1 MADEALGSSGFG
13 GQKRAREGAP
23 VPMSEM
29 ATTSLSEQS
38 LREILVDL
46 ATEARRRRFDVA
58 PNPCVGAAVIAGGQ
72 VLARGFHEHWGGPHA
87 EVEALRA
94 ARASGVGPENWE
106 ALVVTLE
113 PCSTT
118 GKTPPCTEA
127 ILQSGIKRV
136 IVGALDPDPRHRGA
150 GLRLLQE
157 AGIEVEFVPRA
168 SELERTAPHFLRWV
182 DIDRQRRP
190 RPWTIAKW
198 AQTRSGQ
205 LSPPPQVGGGRWISG
220 PQSLREVQ
228 LLRGRVDAIV
238 SGVTTVLHDDPRF
251 TVRPPGDPSK
261 PPLRVILDSYLRTP
275 TDCKLFAPPG
285 PGEGA
290 GEVHILC
297 QAGANAARH
306 RALEAVGA
314 KVTGLHSSEE
324 DHVALRDVQE
334 WLWHKGVR
342 RVLLEAG
349 PQLLSRHLEA
359 GFVDQVRVYT
369 GDVMGGEGP
378 TMAPWFSRMKLAERL
393 DREVAADSV
402 LESFV
407 LQSE

>member
-1 MADEALGSSGFG
+1 
-13 GQKRAREGAP
+13 
-23 VPMSEM
+23 MSEM
-29 ATTSLSEQS
+29 ATTSLSESS

-46 ATEARRRRFDVA
+46 AAQARRRRFEVA

-72 VLARGFHEHWGGPHA
+72 VIARGFHERWGGPHA
-87 EVEALRA
+87 EVEALA
-94 ARASGVGPENWE
+94 AAVASGVPSSSWE

-113 PCSTT
+113 PCSSH
-118 GKTPPCTEA
+118 GKTPPCTDA
-127 ILQSGIKRV
+127 ILASGIRRV

-157 AGIEVEFVPRA
+157 AGIEVDFVPRA
-168 SELERTAPHFLRWV
+168 SELDRTAPHFLRWV
-182 DIDRQRRP
+182 DVDRQRRP

-205 LSPPPQVGGGRWISG
+205 LTPPPAVGGGRWISG
-220 PQSLREVQ
+220 PESLREVQ

-238 SGVTTVLHDDPRF
+238 TGVTTVLHDDPRF

-275 TDCKLFAPPG
+275 PDCKLFAPPG

-290 GEVHILC
+290 GQVHILC

-306 RALEAVGA
+306 VALERAGA

-334 WLWHKGVR
+334 WLWEQGVR

-359 GFVDQVRVYT
+359 GFIDQLRVYT
-369 GDVMGGEGP
+369 GNVMGGEGP
-378 TMAPWFSRMKLAERL
+378 TMAPWFTRLRLAERL
-393 DREVAADSV
+393 DREVADDAV

-407 LQSE
+407 LPSE

>member
-1 MADEALGSSGFG
+1 
-13 GQKRAREGAP
+13 
-23 VPMSEM
+23 MSEM
-29 ATTSLSEQS
+29 ATTSLSEAS

-46 ATEARRRRFDVA
+46 TAQARRRRFEVA

-72 VLARGFHEHWGGPHA
+72 VIARGFHERWGGPHA
-87 EVEALRA
+87 EVEAIA
-94 ARASGVGPENWE
+94 AADASGVPRASWE

-113 PCSTT
+113 PCSSH
-118 GKTPPCTEA
+118 GKTPPCTDA
-127 ILQSGIKRV
+127 IRASGLRRV

-157 AGIEVEFVPRA
+157 AGSEVDFVPRA
-168 SELERTAPHFLRWV
+168 SELDRAAPHFLRWV
-182 DIDRQRRP
+182 DFDRQRRP

-205 LSPPPQVGGGRWISG
+205 LTPPPAVGGGRWISG
-220 PQSLREVQ
+220 PESLREVQ

-238 SGVTTVLHDDPRF
+238 TGVTTVLHDDPRF

-275 TDCKLFAPPG
+275 TDSKLFAPPG

-290 GEVHILC
+290 GPIHILC

-306 RALEAVGA
+306 VALERAGA

-334 WLWHKGVR
+334 WLWEQGVR

-349 PQLLSRHLEA
+349 PQLLARHLEE
-359 GFVDQVRVYT
+359 GFVDQLRVYT
-369 GDVMGGEGP
+369 GNVMGGEGP
-378 TMAPWFSRMKLAERL
+378 TMAPWFTRLRLSDRL
-393 DREVAADSV
+393 DREVADDAV

-407 LQSE
+407 LPSS

>member
-1 MADEALGSSGFG
+1 
-13 GQKRAREGAP
+13 
-23 VPMSEM
+23 MSEM
-29 ATTSLSEQS
+29 ATTSLSESS

-46 ATEARRRRFDVA
+46 AAQARRRRFEVA

-72 VLARGFHEHWGGPHA
+72 VIARGFHERWGGPHA
-87 EVEALRA
+87 EVEALA
-94 ARASGVGPENWE
+94 AAAASGVPSSSFE

-113 PCSTT
+113 PCSSH
-118 GKTPPCTEA
+118 GKTPPCTDA
-127 ILQSGIKRV
+127 IRSSGIRRV

-150 GLRLLQE
+150 GLKLLQE
-157 AGIEVEFVPRA
+157 AGIEVEFVPRS
-168 SELERTAPHFLRWV
+168 SEIDRTAPHFLRWV
-182 DIDRQRRP
+182 DVDRQRRP

-205 LSPPPQVGGGRWISG
+205 LTPPPAIGGGRWISG
-220 PQSLREVQ
+220 PDALREVQ

-251 TVRPPGDPSK
+251 TVRPPGDPSR

-275 TDCKLFAPPG
+275 PDCKLFTPPG
-285 PGEGA
+285 LGEGA
-290 GEVHILC
+290 GPVHILC

-306 RALEAVGA
+306 VALERAGA
-314 KVTGLHSSEE
+314 KVTGLRSSEE
-324 DHVALRDVQE
+324 DHIALRDVQE
-334 WLWHKGVR
+334 WLWEQGVR

-369 GDVMGGEGP
+369 GAVMGGEGP
-378 TMAPWFSRMKLAERL
+378 TMAPWLTRLRFAERL
-393 DREVAADSV
+393 DREVADDAV

-407 LQSE
+407 LPSE